1 MESNLDFALQL
12 LSMWLKER
20 KIQNQSEHTITAYER
35 DVKSFLEF
43 CELKKV
49 DLRNVEASDLRE
61 YLAQRVEQDQLSSS
75 SMQRHLTSIR
85 QFMKWAEQ
93 GKYLEINP
101 TDDFKLKRQPR

>member
-43 CELKKV
+43 CELKK
-49 DLRNVEASDLRE
+49 L
-61 YLAQRVEQDQLSSS
+61 
-75 SMQRHLTSIR
+75 I
-85 QFMKWAEQ
+85 
-93 GKYLEINP
+93 
-101 TDDFKLKRQPR
+101 

>member
-1 MESNLDFALQL
+1 M
-12 LSMWLKER
+12 LKASLR
-20 KIQNQSEHTITAYER
+20 
-35 DVKSFLEF
+35 F

-49 DLRNVEASDLRE
+49 DLEMLKLQSYVNIWLNV
-61 YLAQRVEQDQLSSS
+61 VEQDQLSSS

-101 TDDFKLKRQPR
+101 TDDF